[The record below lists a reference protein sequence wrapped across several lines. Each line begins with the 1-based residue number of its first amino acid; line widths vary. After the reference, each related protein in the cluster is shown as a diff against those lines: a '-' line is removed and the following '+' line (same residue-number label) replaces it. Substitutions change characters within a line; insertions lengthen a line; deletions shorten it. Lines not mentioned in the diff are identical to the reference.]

1 MKNCRSWQVLFSYTA
16 VVSSF
21 MHCAWSLHP
30 LCKHTSPSH
39 SQHSSVPP
47 QATRQQS
54 VALCLRRHLPQAY
67 KHIRTVEK
75 ANYNTL
81 CISPT
86 CSCIYKSCTSPVCS
100 CMGQSVASCTGQ
112 SVASCTGQS
121 VASCTGQSVASCT
134 GQSVASCTGQSVASC
149 RSTQHHIIPKTHPLH
164 VTYHILEMPVEN
176 ANGNYCR

>member
-1 MKNCRSWQVLFSYTA
+1 MLLSYIA

-30 LCKHTSPSH
+30 LCKHISPSH

-54 VALCLRRHLPQAY
+54 VALCLGKHLPKAY

-75 ANYNTL
+75 PNYNTL

-86 CSCIYKSCTSPVCS
+86 CSCIYKSCMSPVC
-100 CMGQSVASCTGQ
+100 
-112 SVASCTGQS
+112 
-121 VASCTGQSVASCT
+121 
-134 GQSVASCTGQSVASC
+134 SCTGQSVASC

-164 VTYHILEMPVEN
+164 VMYHILEMPVEN
-176 ANGNYCR
+176 ANGNYFRCI